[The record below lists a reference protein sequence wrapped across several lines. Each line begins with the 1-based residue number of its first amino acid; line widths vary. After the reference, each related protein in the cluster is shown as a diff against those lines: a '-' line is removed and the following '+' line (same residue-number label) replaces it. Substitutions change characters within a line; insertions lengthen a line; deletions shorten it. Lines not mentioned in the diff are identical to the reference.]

1 MRRQKEHL
9 KMWQGTRRQEK
20 QRWEICTTDTG
31 PGVETDR
38 LTLLIKIGIII
49 KCLWDSD
56 PEFDMTNGSI
66 VGKVACETRFSLW
79 FGSQRRKSAP
89 EIPMVFH
96 VKYDGKQG
104 KTGLERIFLPYR
116 PVWKRCRYQNPYGK
130 PDQARKTKGKTNWLQ
145 GKPNCPNKS
154 AVKPNLDQKSGC
166 KEKKIRKQPKAQND
180 RKWHRKIGWDNEQT
194 EISRCGR
201 GIKWHRW

>member
-1 MRRQKEHL
+1 MWQEKCAGKYQETSVMRRQKEHL
-9 KMWQGTRRQEK
+9 KMWQETRRQEK

-89 EIPMVFH
+89 ETRFLWPFMLNMMGNKESQIKP
-96 VKYDGKQG
+96 GKRKRKWIDYKENQIVPG
-104 KTGLERIFLPYR
+104 NRLWSQIWIKSQDAKRNRSENSRKHKTIKNGT
-116 PVWKRCRYQNPYGK
+116 
-130 PDQARKTKGKTNWLQ
+130 ARSGETTN
-145 GKPNCPNKS
+145 K
-154 AVKPNLDQKSGC
+154 QKSVDV
-166 KEKKIRKQPKAQND
+166 E
-180 RKWHRKIGWDNEQT
+180 E
-194 EISRCGR
+194 E
-201 GIKWHRW
+201 

>member
-1 MRRQKEHL
+1 MRLRS
-9 KMWQGTRRQEK
+9 WIWYD
-20 QRWEICTTDTG
+20 QRVYSG
-31 PGVETDR
+31 
-38 LTLLIKIGIII
+38 KS
-49 KCLWDSD
+49 CLWDPFFHAIRVSEKKKCSCD
-56 PEFDMTNGSI
+56 PF
-66 VGKVACETRFSLW
+66 
-79 FGSQRRKSAP
+79 
-89 EIPMVFH
+89 PMVFH

-116 PVWKRCRYQNPYGK
+116 PVWKRRRYQNPYGK
-130 PDQARKTKGKTNWLQ
+130 PDQARKTKGKMNWLQ

-154 AVKPNLDQKSGC
+154 AVKPNLGQKSGC